1 MAKGK
6 EKQPPQSFE
15 EKFRALEEIVE
26 QMEREDLPLE
36 ELLDKFEQGVGYL
49 RELRQFLQQA
59 RQRVERFVELTD
71 QGPVL
76 KEFALPEEEAELTS
90 ASSQSGA
97 EEEALDDADGEDEES
112 EFEDVIDD
120 ELDQREGGSGGIFD

>member
-6 EKQPPQSFE
+6 REPQSFE

-49 RELRQFLQQA
+49 RELRQFLLEA
-59 RQRVERFVELTD
+59 RQRVERFVEMTD

-76 KEFALPEEEAELTS
+76 KEFVPPEEEGVAAEPGEEDAEPSEEAWLEEPDD
-90 ASSQSGA
+90 G
-97 EEEALDDADGEDEES
+97 EEEGEGEDDS
-112 EFEDVIDD
+112 
-120 ELDQREGGSGGIFD
+120 SGTIFD